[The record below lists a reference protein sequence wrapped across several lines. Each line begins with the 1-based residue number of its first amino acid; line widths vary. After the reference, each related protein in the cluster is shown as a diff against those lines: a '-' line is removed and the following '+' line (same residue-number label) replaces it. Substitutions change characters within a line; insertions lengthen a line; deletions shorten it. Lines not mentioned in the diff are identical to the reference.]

1 MPMSPLTGPD
11 SHGGPHAHVTTDWSR
26 LARRA
31 ACPRT
36 SGGKPQS
43 PSPTCCQEK
52 TPKAQ
57 ALPAARRKRTTTV
70 PAQDPHA
77 PTIHTQTG
85 STCTQDPHGGRAER
99 ESWQLHGQEGK
110 TTRYTTARQCTGS
123 AGTIHHSKAVHLF
136 RRDDTPQ
143 QGSAPVP
150 QGQMRMWGPQ
160 QHLEGAPMLETAKGQ
175 PHRQGHSQAMHHRRA
190 PLSPEGLVMFFK
202 GTATLGHSQAMH
214 HQRNH
219 WRPGWRSPGC
229 HSPRRL
235 LLRGHRRAGER
246 GRAVLQQ
253 QPLYPARP
261 CYSHATAAAKPG
273 PAMLQPCYNG
283 R

>member
-1 MPMSPLTGPD
+1 MPTSPLTGPD
-11 SHGGPHAHVTTDWSR
+11 SHAGPHAHA
-26 LARRA
+26 LAEANPKAQALPAVRR
-31 ACPRT
+31 
-36 SGGKPQS
+36 KPQS
-43 PSPTCCQEK
+43 PSPTCSQEK
-52 TPKAQ
+52 THNHG
-57 ALPAARRKRTTTV
+57 AR
-70 PAQDPHA
+70 
-77 PTIHTQTG
+77 TG
-85 STCTQDPHGGRAER
+85 STCTHDPHTNRIHMHPGSTWREGRKRELAAAWAGG
-99 ESWQLHGQEGK
+99 QDNP
-110 TTRYTTARQCTGS
+110 
-123 AGTIHHSKAVHLF
+123 IHHSKAVHRF
-136 RRDDTPQ
+136 RRDNTPQ